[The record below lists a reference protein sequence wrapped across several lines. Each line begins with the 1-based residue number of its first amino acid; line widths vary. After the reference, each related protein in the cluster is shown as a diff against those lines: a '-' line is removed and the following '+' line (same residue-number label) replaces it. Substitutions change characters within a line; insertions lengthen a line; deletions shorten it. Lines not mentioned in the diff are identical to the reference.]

1 MENLLIE
8 QVIARIQLLTI
19 IEPIDK
25 VCLDFYYQLR
35 QQTGDGLPLVTEILR
50 NYQTKNAEEDAIKF
64 GLLYYLDLHNK
75 EVG

>member
-8 QVIARIQLLTI
+8 QIISRISTLALI
-19 IEPIDK
+19 KRLDV

-35 QQTGDGLPLVTEILR
+35 QETDDSLPLVTELLR